1 MHALLRRRL
10 RQGAL
15 FMGVILL
22 IELLDEIVYGAREAA
37 WPLIRDDLGLNY
49 VQIGLLIGIPGL
61 LASFIEP
68 FIGIFGDIG
77 YRRRLILGGGLS
89 FALSLLLTGVSA
101 DFGLLLASFI
111 LFYPSSGAF
120 VNLAQAALMDHQ
132 PDRHEHNMARWTLAG
147 SLGVVLGP
155 LALGAAVMV
164 GAGWRGLFLGF
175 GLLSLLAV
183 VAAWRLHITE
193 AQGDAES
200 PGSLRDGLVGA
211 WNALRRGPVLRW
223 LVLLQFADLMMDVLL
238 GYLALYFVDVAQVSE
253 AEAGIAVAVWTG
265 IGLIGDILLIP
276 LLERVR
282 GLTYLRLSAWINL
295 LLFPAFLLAEPLPLK
310 LVLLALLGFFNAG
323 WYSVL
328 QGNLYSAMPGQSGTV
343 MTVGSVT
350 GLIGSVI
357 PLLVGVLAEQFG
369 LGMAMWA
376 LLLGPIVLVIGLP
389 RRYEER

>member
-1 MHALLRRRL
+1 MHTLLRRRL

-22 IELLDEIVYGAREAA
+22 IELFDEIVYGAREAA

-68 FIGIFGDIG
+68 FIGIYGDMG

-89 FALSLLLTGVSA
+89 FALSLLLTGLSA

-120 VNLAQAALMDHQ
+120 VNLAQAVLMDHQ
-132 PDRHEHNMARWTLAG
+132 LDRHEHNMARWTLAG

-155 LALGAAVMV
+155 LAVGAAVML
-164 GAGWRGLFLGF
+164 GLGWRGLFLGF

-183 VAAWRLHITE
+183 AAAWRLPITE
-193 AQGDAES
+193 AQDAES

-211 WNALRRGPVLRW
+211 WKALRRGSVLRW
-223 LVLLQFADLMMDVLL
+223 LALLQFADLMMDVLL

-265 IGLIGDILLIP
+265 IGLIGDVLLIP

-295 LLFPAFLLAEPLPLK
+295 ALFPAFLLAEPLPLK

-357 PLLVGVLAEQFG
+357 PLLVGVLAEQLG

-376 LLLGPIVLVIGLP
+376 LLLGPIALVIGLP

>member
-1 MHALLRRRL
+1 MHTLLRRRL

-15 FMGVILL
+15 FLGVILL

-49 VQIGLLIGIPGL
+49 IQIGLLIGIPGL

-77 YRRRLILGGGLS
+77 YRRRLMLSGGLS
-89 FALSLLLTGVSA
+89 FAISLLLTGLSA

-164 GAGWRGLFLGF
+164 GAGWRGLFLVF
-175 GLLSLLAV
+175 GLISLLAV
-183 VAAWRLHITE
+183 AAAWRLHITE
-193 AQGDAES
+193 GQGDTES
-200 PGSLRDGLVGA
+200 PGSLRDGLLGA
-211 WNALRRGPVLRW
+211 WAALRRGSVLRW
-223 LVLLQFADLMMDVLL
+223 LILLQFADLMMDVLL
-238 GYLALYFVDVAQVSE
+238 GYLALYFVDVAGVSE
-253 AEAGIAVAVWTG
+253 AEVGIAVAVWTG

-295 LLFPAFLLAEPLPLK
+295 LLFPAFLLAESLPLK

-350 GLIGSVI
+350 GLIGSII
-357 PLLVGVLAEQFG
+357 PLLIGVLAERLG

-376 LLLGPIVLVIGLP
+376 LLLGPIALVIGLP